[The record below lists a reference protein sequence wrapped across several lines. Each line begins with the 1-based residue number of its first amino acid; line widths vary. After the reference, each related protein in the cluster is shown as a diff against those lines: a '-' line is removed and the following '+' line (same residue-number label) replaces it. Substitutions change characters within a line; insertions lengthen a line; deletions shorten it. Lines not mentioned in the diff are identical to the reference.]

1 MNEGVQQEGHTKKVN
16 SYCISSKMWEESNI
30 PQPLVVQS
38 LQSPMIPRRKSQE
51 DRNGDRIRELEDYC
65 GNTSILTVEEGDEQ
79 TN

>member
-1 MNEGVQQEGHTKKVN
+1 MKEYNKKDIRRKSIVIA
-16 SYCISSKMWEESNI
+16 SLRKMWEESNI